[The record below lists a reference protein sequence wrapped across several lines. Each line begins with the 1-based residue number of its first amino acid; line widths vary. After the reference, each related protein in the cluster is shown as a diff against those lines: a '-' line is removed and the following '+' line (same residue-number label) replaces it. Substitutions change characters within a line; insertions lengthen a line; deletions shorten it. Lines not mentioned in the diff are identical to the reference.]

1 MTKMTKVDS
10 KTVFLFFCCL
20 LNNENEVRQLMYES
34 KNCVLQINAAFEN
47 MNEVEVNGSVN

>member
-1 MTKMTKVDS
+1 MRVRI
-10 KTVFLFFCCL
+10 VLFGSLSVLQINAAFE
-20 LNNENEVRQLMYES
+20 NMNEVSQLMYES